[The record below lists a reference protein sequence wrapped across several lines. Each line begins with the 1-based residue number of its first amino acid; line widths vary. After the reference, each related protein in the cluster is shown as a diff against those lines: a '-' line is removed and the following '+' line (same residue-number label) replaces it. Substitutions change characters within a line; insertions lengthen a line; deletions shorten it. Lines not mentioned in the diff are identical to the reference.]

1 MFVSGL
7 IHWLYI
13 RILDVIF
20 TDYKYLG
27 RWKCWDILN
36 LSLSLSLG
44 FSLLPVSQGVFCFWS
59 SLFHAFFSY
68 QAFHALFI
76 ELYVFLPSSY
86 STFIFCFLY
95 IWVKILSSLFF
106 VSFSEFHHN
115 LYFLLSRQGS
125 IWFLVWESQILQSVV
140 NYKAVFDNNVVNF
153 VLKRLFYK
161 ID

>member
-1 MFVSGL
+1 M
-7 IHWLYI
+7 
-13 RILDVIF
+13 
-20 TDYKYLG
+20 
-27 RWKCWDILN
+27 
-36 LSLSLSLG
+36 G

-59 SLFHAFFSY
+59 SLFHAFFSFHFCSY

-76 ELYVFLPSSY
+76 VNVWWLNCMSFFHLVIVPSFFVFY
-86 STFIFCFLY
+86 I

-161 ID
+161 HNSKRYDKKKT